1 MPRTTNLALA
11 AAGTAAV
18 LLAAACGVDTPSA
31 AVQSPEAV
39 PPAVS
44 VRDAGRT
51 PDPVDTSASAPGSAV
66 VVPPTTVSA
75 SPTTP
80 SVPDP
85 GVLPQTDV
93 MPGDQDPQFIA
104 GTQALWRAIVQDNP
118 ALAKPF
124 FFPRS
129 AYLQVKDIAD
139 PAQDYQNRLMAWY
152 DLDIKAAHQ
161 QLGAGAATAKLVSV
175 AVPKAQAEWI
185 QPGVEYNKGS
195 YYRVYGTRLTYEEN
209 GHTASFGIFSLIS
222 WRGEWYVV
230 HLGPSTRP
238 AMQGIVYEP
247 QN

>member
-11 AAGTAAV
+11 AFGTTAA
-18 LLAAACGVDTPSA
+18 LLAAACGVNAPSA
-31 AVQSPEAV
+31 AVHPAEAA

-44 VRDAGRT
+44 VRDAGRAPLPPAT
-51 PDPVDTSASAPGSAV
+51 ASAAAA
-66 VVPPTTVSA
+66 PTAAAA
-75 SPTTP
+75 SPAET
-80 SVPDP
+80 VPDP
-85 GVLPQTDV
+85 GTLPQTDGL
-93 MPGDQDPQFIA
+93 PGDDKDPQFIA
-104 GTQALWRAIVQDNP
+104 GTQALWRAIVQNNP

-124 FFPRS
+124 FFPLS
-129 AYLQVKDIAD
+129 AYLQVKNIAD

-152 DLDIKAAHQ
+152 DLDIKAAHD
-161 QLGAGAATAKLVSV
+161 QLGPGAAAAKLVDV

-185 QPGVEYNKGS
+185 KPGVEYNKGS

-247 QN
+247 QG

>member
-11 AAGTAAV
+11 AAGTTAA
-18 LLAAACGVDTPSA
+18 LLAAACGVDVRSA
-31 AVQSPEAV
+31 AVHPAAAA

-44 VRDAGRT
+44 VREAGSAPLAPAT
-51 PDPVDTSASAPGSAV
+51 ASADPV
-66 VVPPTTVSA
+66 VVPTVAPPA
-75 SPTTP
+75 SPTP
-80 SVPDP
+80 AVPDP
-85 GVLPQTDV
+85 GALPQTDAL
-93 MPGDQDPQFIA
+93 PGDDRDPQFVA

-124 FFPRS
+124 FFPLS
-129 AYLQVKDIAD
+129 AYLQVKDIPN
-139 PAQDYQNRLMAWY
+139 PAQDYQDRLMASY
-152 DLDIKAAHQ
+152 GLDIRAAHD
-161 QLGAGAATAKLVSV
+161 QLGPGAAEAKLVGV

-247 QN
+247 QG